1 MISEVFSNF
10 NDSVIPRFSANRPPI
25 KSLIQWLQQGLSPL
39 FSTPGSLPAALQSAN
54 AIVTCTV
61 QGGPWSLRGD
71 TAGGKGR
78 GAGAHVMSSACWH
91 WWHWPWWLLN
101 LLQVGT
107 AVPSSFSKHETQ
119 CLGSRAS
126 HILGGGGL

>member
-1 MISEVFSNF
+1 MILEVFSNF

-78 GAGAHVMSSACWH
+78 GAG
-91 WWHWPWWLLN
+91 
-101 LLQVGT
+101 
-107 AVPSSFSKHETQ
+107 
-119 CLGSRAS
+119 GSRYVLSMLALMALAMVAVEPAAGWHRS
-126 HILGGGGL
+126 SLLFFQA